1 MRILKNSKNHIFLN
15 RSGEHIAGYMIQ
27 LNKIKPNE
35 KAKQHITGA
44 N

>member
-1 MRILKNSKNHIFLN
+1 MRIKKNSKNHVFLN
-15 RSGEHIAGYMIQ
+15 WSGEHIAGYMIH

-35 KAKQHITGA
+35 KEKQHRIGA